1 MSQNTLVLKDVIENP
16 TRTLF
21 EPQYSPIRILFHG
34 DDPVKDRVLPF
45 VVEMQSHLT
54 DLGDDPTVMIR
65 TTWLDAHKLLAGSVR
80 VGIRPF
86 FDSAAAQ
93 ARISGYE
100 LIRAGLLTED
110 CKVSVTLTDEELR
123 AGHLSKSPTVQDAM
137 DAVMSL
143 YLYNLA
149 PFVIETGDRELAAL
163 YAKLAKLWPVVYA

>member
-1 MSQNTLVLKDVIENP
+1 MSQNTLVLEEVIENP

-21 EPQYSPIRILFHG
+21 DQRYSPIRILFHG
-34 DDPVKDRVLPF
+34 DDPDKDRTLPF
-45 VVEMQSHLT
+45 VVEIQSHLS

-65 TTWLDAHKLLAGSVR
+65 TSWLDAYKLLAGSVR
-80 VGIRPF
+80 VGVRPF
-86 FDSAAAQ
+86 FDSATAQ
-93 ARISGYE
+93 VRISGYE

-110 CKVSVTLTDEELR
+110 CNVAVTLTDEGLQ
-123 AGHLSKSPTVQDAM
+123 AGHLSKSPTLQEAM

-149 PFVIETGDRELAAL
+149 PFVIETGDRKLATL